1 MLTVYV
7 IIIGIILIIYCTC
20 RGMVYQN
27 FSPCPK
33 GTYQARCIN
42 IETGGPVCVPYEKK

>member
-7 IIIGIILIIYCTC
+7 IIIGIILIIWYRCGC
-20 RGMVYQN
+20 MSYQN